1 MGRYNAKELMHK
13 ILTLALLMILPNVVM
28 ANCGDESIRTV
39 FGADNLASKMYSAVQ
54 KQEMGGWET
63 GTFHTEKFYYIGNLT
78 QENSNLI
85 HVGYLN
91 TVWGASCRATL
102 RLIFM
107 NENYEEIGQYYSI
120 EKPELIAPN
129 TLSIPYEEQDK
140 TIWEFKGTLPKC
152 LMVSND
158 CFPLENA
165 IAL

>member
-13 ILTLALLMILPNVVM
+13 ILALALLIIFSNVVM
-28 ANCGDESIRTV
+28 ANCGDESIRTI
-39 FGADNLASKMYSAVQ
+39 FGEENLAAKMYSAVQ
-54 KQEMGGWET
+54 KQEMGGWKT
-63 GTFHTEKFYYIGNLT
+63 GTFHTEKFYYIGKLT
-78 QENSNLI
+78 KDNSKII

-91 TVWGASCRATL
+91 TVWGSSCRATL

-107 NENYEEIGQYYSI
+107 NESYEEIGQYYGI

-140 TIWEFKGTLPKC
+140 TTWGFNGTLPKC
-152 LMVSND
+152 LMVADD